1 MNSHPG
7 KEDHKPVAG
16 HAGETSE
23 RLMISGSWKEA
34 MPSLITYFPGCRGPT
49 SKRATFGVEPK
60 LIAPHLFAAMIL
72 RLISLANQL
81 LLVAFFIFFSFGL
94 LTCARAWTRADSI
107 ARERQSA
114 IKLSQNSGLELL
126 TGVIAF
132 CLFCNLLLILP
143 GILELTSLLN
153 GWPINVLH
161 KICLAIITLAAWVVA
176 FMGAW
181 ALLKYYTRSEQ
192 YQLRPMRLSRPWDSI
207 AAIDS
212 LSIRVLLIVPC
223 IYLVVAPS
231 IAELNYDTAL
241 YHYPSIL
248 HFLAFGP
255 ELGVANFHFSFGFY
269 NLQQFGQVALQNLSE
284 SRFILSPTLNLIF
297 FEVFILVFACHL
309 STTRTIEDKSLRPAS
324 TILSVVSFLLATFLL
339 AVDGGS
345 LVSFDADLA
354 VTLTTLSLVFILY
367 FNGDSDHRR
376 HALFLAFFLP
386 LLKTPGFAGLL
397 LIILMELLRMTLP
410 EGTNLSWVTLLA
422 TFRAKIRNLSANKS
436 VLLVITCSYLLML
449 LTNIITSGYL
459 LFPVVG
465 TGPFGSHAVPAAS
478 VRMIKSALV
487 INYARFNNNGAISKT
502 FGDRSTA
509 YSEWLP
515 QFLRTEW
522 GQLIGLWLL
531 AAIFVAFAVVSL
543 KVLRRQDLR
552 LHRLLAL
559 SIPMVVITAMAL
571 FILPPNPRFYLWI
584 GALIAFEFTEL
595 LMLYPMIGFFSL
607 TILMSL
613 LTLRLQRP
621 MLRGFS
627 NEPFTTRNLAQVQL
641 YGWKSRAHRNGTS
654 ATVLVRS
661 PMKDKCYAIE
671 PPCTP
676 YIPSAKGM
684 ADH

>member
-1 MNSHPG
+1 M
-7 KEDHKPVAG
+7 
-16 HAGETSE
+16 
-23 RLMISGSWKEA
+23 
-34 MPSLITYFPGCRGPT
+34 
-49 SKRATFGVEPK
+49 

-94 LTCARAWTRADSI
+94 LTCARAWTRTSSI

-114 IKLSQNSGLELL
+114 IRLSQNSGLELL

-143 GILELTSLLN
+143 GILELTSLLD

-161 KICLAIITLAAWVVA
+161 KICLAVITLAAWVVA

-181 ALLKYYTRSEQ
+181 ALLKYYTKSEQ

-207 AAIDS
+207 VAIDG

-284 SRFILSPTLNLIF
+284 SRFVLSPTLNLIF
-297 FEVFILVFACHL
+297 FEVFILIFACHL
-309 STTRTIEDKSLRPAS
+309 STARTIEEKSLPSARTA
-324 TILSVVSFLLATFLL
+324 LGAVSFLFATFLL
-339 AVDGGS
+339 AIDGGS
-345 LVSFDADLA
+345 LVSFNADLA
-354 VTLTTLSLVFILY
+354 VTLTTLSIVFILY
-367 FNGDSDHRR
+367 FNGDSAHRR

-386 LLKTPGFAGLL
+386 LLKTSGFAGLL
-397 LIILMELLRMTLP
+397 LIILMELLGMALP
-410 EGTNLSWVTLLA
+410 EGTNLNWG
-422 TFRAKIRNLSANKS
+422 TFMAAFRSKIRNLSANKS
-436 VLLVITCSYLLML
+436 VLLVIACSYLLML

-465 TGPFGSHAVPAAS
+465 TGPFGSHAVPTAS

-487 INYARFNNNGAISKT
+487 TNYARFNNNGAISKT

-522 GQLIGLWLL
+522 GQLIGFWLL
-531 AAIFVAFAVVSL
+531 AAIFIAFAVASL
-543 KVLRRQDLR
+543 KVLRRHDLR
-552 LHRLLAL
+552 LHRLLTL

-571 FILPPNPRFYLWI
+571 FILPPNPRFFLWI

-595 LMLYPMIGFFSL
+595 LMLYPMIAFFSL

-621 MLRGFS
+621 MLRGFG
-627 NEPFTTRNLAQVQL
+627 NDPFTTRNLAQDQL
-641 YGWKSRAHRNGTS
+641 YGWKSRARRNGT
-654 ATVLVRS
+654 AANVLVRS
-661 PMKDKCYAIE
+661 PVKDKCYAIE

-676 YIPSAKGM
+676 YIPSARGI

>member
-1 MNSHPG
+1 
-7 KEDHKPVAG
+7 
-16 HAGETSE
+16 
-23 RLMISGSWKEA
+23 
-34 MPSLITYFPGCRGPT
+34 
-49 SKRATFGVEPK
+49 
-60 LIAPHLFAAMIL
+60 MIL

-161 KICLAIITLAAWVVA
+161 KICLALITLAAWAVA

-192 YQLRPMRLSRPWDSI
+192 YQLRPIRLSRPWDSI

-386 LLKTPGFAGLL
+386 LLKTSGFAGLL
-397 LIILMELLRMTLP
+397 LILLMELLRMALP
-410 EGTNLSWVTLLA
+410 EGTDLSWVTLLA

-522 GQLIGLWLL
+522 GQLIGFWLL
-531 AAIFVAFAVVSL
+531 AAIFIAFAVVSL
-543 KVLRRQDLR
+543 KVLRRHDLR

-571 FILPPNPRFYLWI
+571 FILPPNPRFFLWI

-627 NEPFTTRNLAQVQL
+627 NEPFKTRNLAQVQL

>member
-1 MNSHPG
+1 
-7 KEDHKPVAG
+7 
-16 HAGETSE
+16 
-23 RLMISGSWKEA
+23 
-34 MPSLITYFPGCRGPT
+34 
-49 SKRATFGVEPK
+49 
-60 LIAPHLFAAMIL
+60 
-72 RLISLANQL
+72 
-81 LLVAFFIFFSFGL
+81 
-94 LTCARAWTRADSI
+94 
-107 ARERQSA
+107 
-114 IKLSQNSGLELL
+114 LE
-126 TGVIAF
+126 
-132 CLFCNLLLILP
+132 
-143 GILELTSLLN
+143 
-153 GWPINVLH
+153 GWPINALH
-161 KICLAIITLAAWVVA
+161 KICLVLITLAAWVVA

-181 ALLKYYTRSEQ
+181 ALLKYYTKSEQ
-192 YQLRPMRLSRPWDSI
+192 YQLGPKRLNRPWDSI
-207 AAIDS
+207 VAIDG

-284 SRFILSPTLNLIF
+284 SRFVLSPTLNLIF

-309 STTRTIEDKSLRPAS
+309 STAKTTEEKSLPSARTA
-324 TILSVVSFLLATFLL
+324 LGAVSFLLATFLL
-339 AVDGGS
+339 AIDGGS
-345 LVSFDADLA
+345 LVSFNADLA
-354 VTLTTLSLVFILY
+354 VTLTTLSIVFILY
-367 FNGDSDHRR
+367 FNGDSAHRR
-376 HALFLAFFLP
+376 HALYLAFFLP
-386 LLKTPGFAGLL
+386 LLKTSGFAGLL
-397 LIILMELLRMTLP
+397 LIILMKLLDIALQ
-410 EGTNLSWVTLLA
+410 EGISLNWGTFLA
-422 TFRAKIRNLSANKS
+422 DFRSKIRNLGANKS
-436 VLLVITCSYLLML
+436 VLLVIACSYLLML

-465 TGPFGSHAVPAAS
+465 TGPFGSHAVPPAS
-478 VRMIKSALV
+478 VRMIKIALV
-487 INYARFNNNGAISKT
+487 TNYARFNNNGAISKS
-502 FGDRSTA
+502 FGDRSIA

-522 GQLIGLWLL
+522 GQLIGFWLL
-531 AAIFVAFAVVSL
+531 AAIFIAIAVASL
-543 KVLRRQDLR
+543 KVLRRHDLR

-571 FILPPNPRFYLWI
+571 FILPPNPRFFLWI

-595 LMLYPMIGFFSL
+595 LMIYPMIAFFSL

-613 LTLRLQRP
+613 LALRLQRP
-621 MLRGFS
+621 MLRGFGTD
-627 NEPFTTRNLAQVQL
+627 PFTTRNLAQDQL
-641 YGWKSRAHRNGTS
+641 YGWKSRANRNGTA

-661 PMKDKCYAIE
+661 PMKNKCYAIE

>member
-1 MNSHPG
+1 
-7 KEDHKPVAG
+7 
-16 HAGETSE
+16 
-23 RLMISGSWKEA
+23 
-34 MPSLITYFPGCRGPT
+34 
-49 SKRATFGVEPK
+49 
-60 LIAPHLFAAMIL
+60 MIL
-72 RLISLANQL
+72 RVISLANQL

-94 LTCARAWTRADSI
+94 LTCARAWTRTGSI

-114 IKLSQNSGLELL
+114 IKLSRNSGLELL

-143 GILELTSLLN
+143 GILELTSLLE
-153 GWPINVLH
+153 GWPINALH
-161 KICLAIITLAAWVVA
+161 KICLVLITLAAWVVA

-181 ALLKYYTRSEQ
+181 ALLKYYTKSEQ
-192 YQLRPMRLSRPWDSI
+192 YQLGPKRLNRPWDSI
-207 AAIDS
+207 VAIDG

-284 SRFILSPTLNLIF
+284 SRFVLSPTLNLIF

-309 STTRTIEDKSLRPAS
+309 STAKTTEEKSLPSARTA
-324 TILSVVSFLLATFLL
+324 LGAVSFLLATFLL
-339 AVDGGS
+339 AIDGGS
-345 LVSFDADLA
+345 LVSFNADLA
-354 VTLTTLSLVFILY
+354 VTLTTLSIVFILY
-367 FNGDSDHRR
+367 FNGDSAHRR
-376 HALFLAFFLP
+376 HALYLAFFLP
-386 LLKTPGFAGLL
+386 LLKTSGFAGLL
-397 LIILMELLRMTLP
+397 LIILMKLLDIALQ
-410 EGTNLSWVTLLA
+410 EGISLNWGTFLA
-422 TFRAKIRNLSANKS
+422 DFRSKIRNLGANKS
-436 VLLVITCSYLLML
+436 VLLVIACSYLLML

-465 TGPFGSHAVPAAS
+465 TGPFGSHAVPPAS
-478 VRMIKSALV
+478 VRMIKIALV
-487 INYARFNNNGAISKT
+487 TNYARFNNNGAISKS
-502 FGDRSTA
+502 FGDRSIA

-522 GQLIGLWLL
+522 GQLIGFWLL
-531 AAIFVAFAVVSL
+531 AAIFIAIAVASL
-543 KVLRRQDLR
+543 KVLRRHDLR

-571 FILPPNPRFYLWI
+571 FILPPNPRFFLWI

-595 LMLYPMIGFFSL
+595 LMIYPMIAFFSL

-613 LTLRLQRP
+613 LALRLQRP
-621 MLRGFS
+621 MLRGFGTD
-627 NEPFTTRNLAQVQL
+627 PFTTRNLAQDQL
-641 YGWKSRAHRNGTS
+641 YGWKSRANRNGTA

-661 PMKDKCYAIE
+661 PMKNKCYAIE

>member
-1 MNSHPG
+1 
-7 KEDHKPVAG
+7 
-16 HAGETSE
+16 
-23 RLMISGSWKEA
+23 
-34 MPSLITYFPGCRGPT
+34 
-49 SKRATFGVEPK
+49 
-60 LIAPHLFAAMIL
+60 MIL

-161 KICLAIITLAAWVVA
+161 KICLALITLAAWVVA

-386 LLKTPGFAGLL
+386 LLKTSGFAGLL
-397 LIILMELLRMTLP
+397 LIILMELLRMALP

-522 GQLIGLWLL
+522 GQLIGFWLL

-543 KVLRRQDLR
+543 KVLRRHDLR

-571 FILPPNPRFYLWI
+571 FILPPNPRFFLWI

-627 NEPFTTRNLAQVQL
+627 NDPFKTRNLAQDQL
-641 YGWKSRAHRNGTS
+641 YGWKSRANRNGTA

-676 YIPSAKGM
+676 YIPSEKGM
-684 ADH
+684 ADN

>member
-1 MNSHPG
+1 
-7 KEDHKPVAG
+7 
-16 HAGETSE
+16 
-23 RLMISGSWKEA
+23 
-34 MPSLITYFPGCRGPT
+34 
-49 SKRATFGVEPK
+49 
-60 LIAPHLFAAMIL
+60 MIL

-94 LTCARAWTRADSI
+94 LTCARAWTRAGSI

-132 CLFCNLLLILP
+132 CLFCNLFLILP

-153 GWPINVLH
+153 GWPINALH
-161 KICLAIITLAAWVVA
+161 KACLGIITLAAWVVA
-176 FMGAW
+176 FTGAW
-181 ALLKYYTRSEQ
+181 ALLKHYRRSDQ
-192 YQLRPMRLSRPWDSI
+192 YQLRPMQLSRPWDSI

-231 IAELNYDTAL
+231 TAELNYDTAL

-297 FEVFILVFACHL
+297 FEVFLLVFACHL
-309 STTRTIEDKSLRPAS
+309 STARTTGDKSFPSPVAALGA
-324 TILSVVSFLLATFLL
+324 VSFVVATFLL
-339 AVDGGS
+339 AIDGGS

-367 FNGDSDHRR
+367 FDDNSAHRR
-376 HALFLAFFLP
+376 HALVLAFFLP
-386 LLKTPGFAGLL
+386 LLKTSGFAGLL
-397 LIILMELLRMTLP
+397 LIILMELLHMALP
-410 EGTNLSWVTLLA
+410 QNKNVSWGS
-422 TFRAKIRNLSANKS
+422 FRVAFRSKIRNLRPNKS

-449 LTNIITSGYL
+449 LTNIITSGYM

-522 GQLIGLWLL
+522 GQLIGFWLL
-531 AAIFVAFAVVSL
+531 AAIFIAFAVASL
-543 KVLRRQDLR
+543 KVLRRHDLR

-559 SIPMVVITAMAL
+559 SIPIVVITAIAL
-571 FILPPNPRFYLWI
+571 FILPPNPRFFPWI

-595 LMLYPMIGFFSL
+595 LMLYPMIALFSI

-613 LTLRLQRP
+613 LSLRLQRS
-621 MLRGFS
+621 MLRGFG
-627 NEPFTTRNLAQVQL
+627 NNPFTTRNLAQDQL
-641 YGWKSRAHRNGTS
+641 YGWKSRARSSGT
-654 ATVLVRS
+654 ADTVQVRS
-661 PMKDKCYAIE
+661 PMNDKCYAIE

>member
-1 MNSHPG
+1 M
-7 KEDHKPVAG
+7 
-16 HAGETSE
+16 
-23 RLMISGSWKEA
+23 
-34 MPSLITYFPGCRGPT
+34 
-49 SKRATFGVEPK
+49 

-81 LLVAFFIFFSFGL
+81 LLVAFFVVFSFGL
-94 LTCARAWTRADSI
+94 LTCARAWTRTNSI
-107 ARERQSA
+107 SRVSQSA
-114 IKLSQNSGLELL
+114 IKLPQNSGLELL

-143 GILELTSLLN
+143 GILELTSLLD

-161 KICLAIITLAAWVVA
+161 KICLAVITLAAWVLA
-176 FMGAW
+176 FIGAW
-181 ALLKYYTRSEQ
+181 ALSKCYRRFEQ

-207 AAIDS
+207 VAIDG

-223 IYLVVAPS
+223 IYLMVAPS

-284 SRFILSPTLNLIF
+284 SRFVLSPTLNLIF
-297 FEVFILVFACHL
+297 FEVFILIFACHL
-309 STTRTIEDKSLRPAS
+309 SATRTREDKSLPPAS
-324 TILSVVSFLLATFLL
+324 MALSAVSFLFATFLL
-339 AVDGGS
+339 AIEGGS
-345 LVSFDADLA
+345 LVSFNADLA
-354 VTLTTLSLVFILY
+354 VTLTTLSIVFILY
-367 FNGDSDHRR
+367 FNGDSAHRR

-386 LLKTPGFAGLL
+386 LLKTSGFAGLL
-397 LIILMELLRMTLP
+397 LIILMELLSMALP
-410 EGTNLSWVTLLA
+410 EDSNLSWGTFLA
-422 TFRAKIRNLSANKS
+422 AFRAKIRSLSANKFL
-436 VLLVITCSYLLML
+436 LLVITCSYLLML

-465 TGPFGSHAVPAAS
+465 TGPFGSHAVPTAS

-487 INYARFNNNGAISKT
+487 TNYARFNNNGAISKT

-522 GQLIGLWLL
+522 GQLIGFWLL
-531 AAIFVAFAVVSL
+531 AAIFIAFAVTSL
-543 KVLRRQDLR
+543 KVLRRHDLR

-571 FILPPNPRFYLWI
+571 FILPPNPRFFLWI

-595 LMLYPMIGFFSL
+595 LMLYPVIAFFSL

-621 MLRGFS
+621 MLRGFG
-627 NEPFTTRNLAQVQL
+627 NDPFTTRNLAQDQL
-641 YGWKSRAHRNGTS
+641 YGWKSRAHRNGTA

>member
-1 MNSHPG
+1 
-7 KEDHKPVAG
+7 
-16 HAGETSE
+16 
-23 RLMISGSWKEA
+23 
-34 MPSLITYFPGCRGPT
+34 
-49 SKRATFGVEPK
+49 
-60 LIAPHLFAAMIL
+60 MIL

-161 KICLAIITLAAWVVA
+161 KICLALITLAAWAVA

-192 YQLRPMRLSRPWDSI
+192 YQLRPIRLSRPWDSI

-386 LLKTPGFAGLL
+386 LLKTSGFAGLL
-397 LIILMELLRMTLP
+397 LIILMELLRMALP
-410 EGTNLSWVTLLA
+410 EGTDLSWVTLLA

-522 GQLIGLWLL
+522 GQLIGFWLL
-531 AAIFVAFAVVSL
+531 AAIFIAFAVVSL
-543 KVLRRQDLR
+543 KVLRRHDLR

-571 FILPPNPRFYLWI
+571 FILPPNPRFFLWI

-627 NEPFTTRNLAQVQL
+627 NEPFKTRNLAQVQL